1 MRAIGRGLAATVIA
15 GCVALAGTPG
25 AVAETLDEQPI
36 AVPEQEAPA
45 PTEAAAGQALAVRDV
60 RIETTDAGRRMV
72 VALSREPDSVQNFQL
87 SGPPRLVVD
96 LQGPLAW
103 RTREARFTLSDSGV
117 TRVRVAPYEGQ
128 LRIVFDLKS
137 RGAVT
142 AVRKEGTT
150 LIADLAPLPAATA
163 KTVAAPAPS
172 PTAVG
177 SNETSEAPRV
187 LAAVVDATSEPA
199 AAPIEPAPTPA
210 VAPTAAIAAVPAP
223 RAEQPRREKPAP
235 PRTSFDDIG
244 SDGPTIEPVAAYVP
258 NDEPA
263 GAQPA
268 RLAPARTRDTVAP
281 APQAPVFTGQKISLD
296 FKDADIQNV
305 LRVLADV
312 SGLNII
318 ATDDV
323 QGKVT

>member
-137 RGAVT
+137 KSAVT
-142 AVRKEGTT
+142 AVRKDGAT
-150 LIADLAPLPAATA
+150 LIADLAPLPAADA
-163 KTVAAPAPS
+163 KTVAAPTPS
-172 PTAVG
+172 PTAVS
-177 SNETSEAPRV
+177 SNGTSEPRV

-199 AAPIEPAPTPA
+199 AVPVEPAIEPAPTPA
-210 VAPTAAIAAVPAP
+210 AAPKAAIAAVPAP
-223 RAEQPRREKPAP
+223 RAEPRREKPAP
-235 PRTSFDDIG
+235 P
-244 SDGPTIEPVAAYVP
+244 
-258 NDEPA
+258 
-263 GAQPA
+263 
-268 RLAPARTRDTVAP
+268 
-281 APQAPVFTGQKISLD
+281 
-296 FKDADIQNV
+296 
-305 LRVLADV
+305 
-312 SGLNII
+312 
-318 ATDDV
+318 
-323 QGKVT
+323 

>member
-15 GCVALAGTPG
+15 GCVALAGTPR

-45 PTEAAAGQALAVRDV
+45 PTEAAIAAGEALAVRDV

-150 LIADLAPLPAATA
+150 LIADLAPLPAAAA

-199 AAPIEPAPTPA
+199 AA
-210 VAPTAAIAAVPAP
+210 
-223 RAEQPRREKPAP
+223 
-235 PRTSFDDIG
+235 
-244 SDGPTIEPVAAYVP
+244 
-258 NDEPA
+258 
-263 GAQPA
+263 
-268 RLAPARTRDTVAP
+268 
-281 APQAPVFTGQKISLD
+281 
-296 FKDADIQNV
+296 
-305 LRVLADV
+305 
-312 SGLNII
+312 
-318 ATDDV
+318 
-323 QGKVT
+323 